1 MTPPFGNLA
10 SLSSTDFSTVST
22 IKHTS
27 DDIETTVQVFVNP
40 ESLIDTLTKEGSSH
54 VIVVCPTKRIAK
66 AYLKTIKSAGITTG
80 EIYSDSDTETINKNV
95 ILSQEGLVETVFTDT
110 DAFANL
116 DIDNIRYVVFITQNN
131 QHIFKLFNL

>member
-10 SLSSTDFSTVST
+10 CLSSTEFSTVST
-22 IKHTS
+22 IKHTTE
-27 DDIETTVQVFVNP
+27 DKETSIKVFVNP
-40 ESLIDTLTKEGSSH
+40 DSLLDTLTKEGSSH

-80 EIYSDSDTETINKNV
+80 EIYSNSDTETINKNV
-95 ILSQEGLVETVFTDT
+95 ILSQEGLIETVFTDT

-131 QHIFKLFNL
+131 QHTFKLFNL